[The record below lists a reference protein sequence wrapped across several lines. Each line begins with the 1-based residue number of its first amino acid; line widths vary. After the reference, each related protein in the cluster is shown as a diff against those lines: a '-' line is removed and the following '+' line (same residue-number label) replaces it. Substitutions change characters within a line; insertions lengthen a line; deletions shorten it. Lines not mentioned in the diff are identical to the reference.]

1 MVGKLK
7 IGKRIKFPML
17 LLGVIALVAII
28 VANIIVW
35 RNYSDKQ
42 AQVETLTAEV
52 QQVNQKISQAA
63 QPPSDLE
70 SKLETAKGDLAKASL
85 IFPTNVDRNDV
96 VEFILST
103 AEECQVQL
111 VPLMAELGASGSTGQ
126 PYNMLRYSGTV
137 SGSLIQVSSFMTRLH
152 NDKYPTM
159 IITECTVQRTSAKD
173 VTIPNS
179 DIGVTVNFSVTLYTA

>member
-7 IGKRIKFPML
+7 IGKGIKFPML

-28 VANIIVW
+28 VANVIVW

-42 AQVETLTAEV
+42 AQVETLKAEV
-52 QQVNQKISQAA
+52 QQVTQKITPAA

-70 SKLETAKGDLAKASL
+70 SKLETAKDDLAKALL
-85 IFPTNVDRNDV
+85 IFPANVDRNDV

-111 VPLMAELGASGSTGQ
+111 VPLMAELGASGSTGSF
-126 PYNMLRYSGTV
+126 NVLRYSGTV
-137 SGSLIQVSSFMTRLH
+137 SGSLSQVSSFMTRLH

-159 IITECTVQRTSAKD
+159 IITDCTVQRTSVKD
-173 VTIPNS
+173 VTIPNN